1 MPEGP
6 EVTIVTKQL
15 DKEVRGWNLVNIK
28 LLTGRYT
35 RKEPDGFYEFMSI
48 LYPKYDGIYIHGICN
63 KGKFIY
69 WLCMDGIIFSTL
81 GMTGTYKAEDNKYA
95 RVRFDFRDNTP
106 EKTRK
111 SIYYSDM
118 RNFGT
123 LKFITENPKQELD
136 KKLASIGPDML
147 NNPCDE
153 ETWLA
158 ICEKRKNNS
167 LVKFLMEQKNVSGVG
182 NIYKSESLFLAGLAP
197 HRTVGDCSTEE
208 LLRLYASVKTVLKNS
223 FETGGATIRNYSD
236 LHNTQGNY
244 VAFPSKADEMMKSR
258 IGVMVYSQKTDPYGN
273 PIMKIKLDDQRTTY
287 YSPEV
292 QK

>member
-15 DKEVRGWNLVNIK
+15 NFTVQNKVIK
-28 LLTGRYT
+28 DIELLSGRYT
-35 RKEPDGFYEFMSI
+35 KKEPIGFTDFVDGAINNESQ
-48 LYPKYDGIYIHGICN
+48 KVVGVSN

-69 WLCMDGIIFSTL
+69 WITSSGVIFSTL
-81 GMTGTYKAEDNKYA
+81 GMTGTYKTKDNKYA
-95 RVRFDFRDNTP
+95 RVRWTFDDNT
-106 EKTRK
+106 E
-111 SIYYSDM
+111 IYYSDM

-123 LKFITENPKQELD
+123 LKFYFGTESSKELN
-136 KKLASIGPDML
+136 KKLSEIGPDML
-147 NNPCDE
+147 NEPCNE
-153 ETWLA
+153 KTWLQ
-158 ICEKRKNNS
+158 ICEKRKNQS

-197 HRTVGDCSTEE
+197 YRKVGDCTSEE
-208 LLRLYASVKTVLKNS
+208 LSRLYKSVKTVLKNS
-223 FETGGATIRNYSD
+223 YETGGATIRNYSD
-236 LHNTQGNY
+236 LYNNQGQY

-258 IGVMVYSQKTDPYGN
+258 IGVMVYSQKEDPYGN
-273 PIMKIKLDDQRTTY
+273 PIQKIKLDDQRTTY

>member
-15 DKEVRGWNLVNIK
+15 NFTVQNKVIK
-28 LLTGRYT
+28 DIELLPGRYT
-35 RKEPDGFYEFMSI
+35 KKEPSGFTDFVDGAINHDSQKV
-48 LYPKYDGIYIHGICN
+48 LGVHN

-69 WLCMDGIIFSTL
+69 WLTSSGVIFSTL
-81 GMTGTYKAEDNKYA
+81 GMTGTYKTKDNKYA
-95 RVRFDFRDNTP
+95 RVKWIFDDDT
-106 EKTRK
+106 E
-111 SIYYSDM
+111 IYYSDM

-123 LKFITENPKQELD
+123 LKFYFGAESSKELI
-136 KKLASIGPDML
+136 KKLSEIGPDML
-147 NNPCDE
+147 NEPCDE
-153 ETWLA
+153 KTWLK
-158 ICEKRKNNS
+158 ICEKRKNQS

-197 HRTVGDCSTEE
+197 YRKVGDCTSEE
-208 LLRLYASVKTVLKNS
+208 LSRLYKSVKTVLKNS
-223 FETGGATIRNYSD
+223 YETGGATIRNYSD
-236 LHNTQGNY
+236 LYNNQGQY

-258 IGVMVYSQKTDPYGN
+258 IGVMVYSQKEDPYGN
-273 PIMKIKLDDQRTTY
+273 PIQKIKLDDQRTTY

>member
-15 DKEVRGWNLVNIK
+15 NFTVQNKVIK
-28 LLTGRYT
+28 DIELLSGRYT
-35 RKEPDGFYEFMSI
+35 KKEPSGFTDFVDGAINHDSQKV
-48 LYPKYDGIYIHGICN
+48 LGVHN

-69 WLCMDGIIFSTL
+69 WLTSSGVIFSTL
-81 GMTGTYKAEDNKYA
+81 GMTGTYKTKDNKYA
-95 RVRFDFRDNTP
+95 RVKWIFDDDT
-106 EKTRK
+106 E
-111 SIYYSDM
+111 IYYSDM

-123 LKFITENPKQELD
+123 LKFYFGAESSKELI
-136 KKLASIGPDML
+136 KKLSEIGPDML
-147 NNPCDE
+147 NEPCNE
-153 ETWLA
+153 KTWLK
-158 ICEKRKNNS
+158 ICEKRKNQS

-197 HRTVGDCSTEE
+197 YRKVGDCTSEE
-208 LLRLYASVKTVLKNS
+208 LSRLYTSVKTVLKNS
-223 FETGGATIRNYSD
+223 YETGGATIRNYSD
-236 LHNTQGNY
+236 LYNNQGQY

-258 IGVMVYSQKTDPYGN
+258 IGVMVYSQKEDPYGN
-273 PIMKIKLDDQRTTY
+273 PIQKIKLDDQRTTY

>member
-15 DKEVRGWNLVNIK
+15 NFTVQNKIIK
-28 LLTGRYT
+28 DIELLSGRYT
-35 RKEPDGFYEFMSI
+35 KKEPSGFTDFVDGAINHESQKV
-48 LYPKYDGIYIHGICN
+48 LGVHN

-69 WLCMDGIIFSTL
+69 WLTSSGVIFSTL
-81 GMTGTYKAEDNKYA
+81 GMTGTYKTKDNKYA
-95 RVRFDFRDNTP
+95 RVKWIFDDDT
-106 EKTRK
+106 E
-111 SIYYSDM
+111 IYYSDM

-123 LKFITENPKQELD
+123 LKIYFGAESSKELI
-136 KKLASIGPDML
+136 KKLSEIGPDML
-147 NNPCDE
+147 NEPCDE
-153 ETWLA
+153 KTWLK
-158 ICEKRKNNS
+158 ICEKRKNQS

-197 HRTVGDCSTEE
+197 YRKVGDCTSEE
-208 LLRLYASVKTVLKNS
+208 LVRLYTSVKTVLKNS
-223 FETGGATIRNYSD
+223 YETGGATIRNYSD
-236 LHNTQGNY
+236 LYNNQGQY

-258 IGVMVYSQKTDPYGN
+258 IGVMVYSQKEDPYGN
-273 PIMKIKLDDQRTTY
+273 PIQKIKLDDQRTTY

>member
-15 DKEVRGWNLVNIK
+15 NFTVQNKVIK
-28 LLTGRYT
+28 DIELLSGRYT
-35 RKEPDGFYEFMSI
+35 KKEPSGFTDFVDGAI
-48 LYPKYDGIYIHGICN
+48 NHHCQKVLGVHN

-69 WLCMDGIIFSTL
+69 WLTSYGVIFSTL
-81 GMTGTYKAEDNKYA
+81 GMTGTYKTKDNKYA
-95 RVRFDFRDNTP
+95 RVKWIFDDET
-106 EKTRK
+106 E
-111 SIYYSDM
+111 IYYSDM

-123 LKFITENPKQELD
+123 LKFYFGAESSKELI
-136 KKLASIGPDML
+136 KKLSEIGPDML
-147 NNPCDE
+147 NEPCDE
-153 ETWLA
+153 KTWLK
-158 ICEKRKNNS
+158 ICEKRKNQS

-197 HRTVGDCSTEE
+197 YRKVGDCTSEE
-208 LLRLYASVKTVLKNS
+208 LVRLYTSVKTVLKNS
-223 FETGGATIRNYSD
+223 YETGGATIRNYSD
-236 LHNTQGNY
+236 LYNNQGQY

-258 IGVMVYSQKTDPYGN
+258 IGVMVYSQKEDPYGN
-273 PIMKIKLDDQRTTY
+273 PIQKIKLDDQRTTY

>member
-15 DKEVRGWNLVNIK
+15 NGLVQNKIIQDIEI
-28 LLTGRYT
+28 LSGRYLK
-35 RKEPDGFYEFMSI
+35 KEPSGFTDYVNWTVNEFPQTV
-48 LYPKYDGIYIHGICN
+48 LGVNN

-69 WLCMDGIIFSTL
+69 WITTSGVIFSTL
-81 GMTGTYKAEDNKYA
+81 GMTGTYKTQDNKYA
-95 RVRFDFRDNTP
+95 RVKWIFTDNS
-106 EKTRK
+106 E
-111 SIYYSDM
+111 IYYSDM

-123 LKFITENPKQELD
+123 LKFFHREGFIAALE
-136 KKLASIGPDML
+136 KKLSELGPDML
-147 NNPCDE
+147 NEPCDKD
-153 ETWLA
+153 TWLQ
-158 ICEKRKNNS
+158 ICEKRKNQS

-197 HRTVGDCSTEE
+197 HRTVGECSTKE
-208 LLRLYASVKTVLKNS
+208 LLRLYDSVRTVLKNS

-236 LHNTQGNY
+236 LYNNQGQY
-244 VAFPSKADEMMKSR
+244 VSFPSKADEMMKSR
-258 IGVMVYSQKTDPYGN
+258 IGVMVYSQEEDPYGN
-273 PIMKIKLDDQRTTY
+273 PIKKIKLDDQRTTY